1 MKTSQQI
8 RQQIKKLEQQ
18 ADALAQKEAAD
29 VRARIREAIAYYEF
43 KPEDLFGVPAKTTRK
58 SRAPKAAAPKA
69 TAPKVAVPVK
79 GAVKR
84 KKIAVKY
91 RDTEGNTWTGRGSRP
106 RWMVAALDQGK
117 SIEDFAV

>member
-8 RQQIKKLEQQ
+8 RQQIKKLELQ
-18 ADALAQKEAAD
+18 ADALARKEADD
-29 VRARIREAIAYYEF
+29 VLARIREAIAYYEF
-43 KPEDLFGVPAKTTRK
+43 KPEDLFGAPARATRK
-58 SRAPKAAAPKA
+58 GRAPKAAAPKA
-69 TAPKVAVPVK
+69 AAPVK

-91 RDTEGNTWTGRGSRP
+91 RDPEGNTWTGRGSRP

>member
-18 ADALAQKEAAD
+18 ADALARKEADD

-58 SRAPKAAAPKA
+58 NSAPKAATPKA
-69 TAPKVAVPVK
+69 VVPVK
-79 GAVKR
+79 GAIKR

-91 RDTEGNTWTGRGSRP
+91 RDSEGNTWTGRGSRP
-106 RWMVAALDQGK
+106 RWMVAALGQGK